1 MVYAQFDHIFVNG
14 ELTLDYMRPQR
25 ESSQSVSLTV
35 AHNPCRG
42 GIVSQSDGGT
52 QPLPRGIRALARAH
66 HPMKG

>member
-42 GIVSQSDGGT
+42 
-52 QPLPRGIRALARAH
+52 AYAH
-66 HPMKG
+66 